1 MTRTNRECI
10 TFCFCILFVLK
21 KKKNLCAT
29 GSQGAVR
36 ESNPRPL
43 PPEGRIIPLDQRPGT
58 ASSEDRTR
66 DLALTKRMLCQLSYR
81 GDRRAGARVEAAA
94 GPRAKGCAKKNMLDG
109 IRTRNPQIRS
119 LVRYPLR
126 HEHLLER
133 GQQGRNGVASVLTKN
148 KNGGGEKNLI
158 DN

>member
-1 MTRTNRECI
+1 MYHFLLLLF
-10 TFCFCILFVLK
+10 TFYFFQK
-21 KKKNLCAT
+21 NKNLCVLGT
-29 GSQGAVR
+29 QGAVR

-43 PPEGRIIPLDQRPGT
+43 PPEGRIIPLDQRPWP

-66 DLALTKRMLCQLSYR
+66 DLVLTKHMLCQLSYR
-81 GDRRAGARVEAAA
+81 GDRRAIARVGKAAA
-94 GPRAKGCAKKNMLDG
+94 GPRPAQNKRNKKNMRDG

-126 HEHLLER
+126 HEHLIER
-133 GQQGRNGVASVLTKN
+133 GARGRNDVGKTKR
-148 KNGGGEKNLI
+148 KREKKYLV